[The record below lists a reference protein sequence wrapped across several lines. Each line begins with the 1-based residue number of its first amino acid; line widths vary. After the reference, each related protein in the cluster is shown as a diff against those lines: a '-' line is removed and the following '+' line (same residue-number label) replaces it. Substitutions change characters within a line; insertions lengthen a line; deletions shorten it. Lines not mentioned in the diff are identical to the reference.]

1 MAELL
6 VIRMLPTTADMAEW
20 VVVDDQGALLE
31 PGGQAALADLSVR
44 ANNRRVV
51 LLAPALEV
59 LLTRASVP
67 VRGKQKIQQALPFAM
82 EEQLAEDV
90 ETLHFAA
97 GQRDDDDALA
107 VAVISR
113 QLVEDWRDRLG
124 AAGMAANAA
133 YSEAEGLDRI
143 PGTAVLLI
151 ENDTASLRGPDGS
164 LASTDL
170 DGLETLLEL
179 WLARSDDSA
188 NDTQPHLLVYQSG
201 TEFSSEVTEILEGLQ
216 PRLQGVEIRALGESA
231 LPRLAANLAV
241 APGINLLQGSYAK
254 RSNLTRYWPAWRLA
268 AALLAA
274 VLVVSVA
281 SLAAE
286 NWRLARRADA
296 LQQAVEQAFRY
307 TFPDVRQI
315 RDPRAQLQSRLRSLG
330 QSDAANNGA
339 EFLNV
344 LQQVARAVKDADGT
358 RLEGIDY
365 RSGTLELRLRAPNVE
380 VLDRIQRDIAAAG
393 GLSAEIQS
401 ANAEDDGVMGRLRI
415 STAGA

>member
-6 VIRMLPTTADMAEW
+6 VIRMLATEAERAEW

-31 PGGQAALADLSVR
+31 PGGQAALPDLPLR

-59 LLTRASVP
+59 LLTHASVP

-90 ETLHFAA
+90 ESLHFAA
-97 GQRDDDDALA
+97 GQRDANDALA
-107 VAVISR
+107 VAVINR
-113 QLVEDWRDRLG
+113 QLVEDWRERLG
-124 AAGMAANAA
+124 GAGIAANAA

-151 ENDTASLRGPDGS
+151 ENDTASLRDPDGS

-170 DGLETLLEL
+170 DGLETLLAL
-179 WLARSDDSA
+179 WLARSDDDV
-188 NDTQPHLLVYQSG
+188 DTQPHLLVYQAG
-201 TEFSSEVTEILEGLQ
+201 TELSLEVTEVLEGLQ
-216 PRLQGVEIRALGESA
+216 PRLQGLEIRALGESA
-231 LPRLAANLAV
+231 LARLAANLAV
-241 APGINLLQGSYAK
+241 APGINLLQGNYAK
-254 RSNLTRYWPAWRLA
+254 RSNLSRYWPAWRLA

-274 VLVVSVA
+274 VLVVAVA
-281 SLAAE
+281 GLAAE

-296 LQQAVEQAFRY
+296 LQQSVEQAFRY
-307 TFPDVRQI
+307 TFPDVRTI

-330 QSDAANNGA
+330 QNDAAGNGA
-339 EFLNV
+339 EFLDV
-344 LQQVARAVKDADGT
+344 LQQVARAVNDSDGT